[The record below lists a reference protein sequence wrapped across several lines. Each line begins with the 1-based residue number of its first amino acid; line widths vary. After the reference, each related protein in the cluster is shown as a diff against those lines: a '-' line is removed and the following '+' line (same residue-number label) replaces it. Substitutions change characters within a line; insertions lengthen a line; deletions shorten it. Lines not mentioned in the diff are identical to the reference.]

1 MAHCVLKS
9 SSVAW
14 CEVTVQRRG
23 ERVWVFCRDQG
34 LNLVEGAW
42 WQPAPTAGSVW
53 PLHRGAWDAKATFAK
68 QNSLDL
74 HISPGET
81 VTRHLGCSAPPRS
94 PDLFHTGLLGALRR
108 FYSSAVLRA
117 AQTRTEKR
125 VRSDRGAMSG
135 GSREAAAAGGY
146 RKDRPPAPPLRAL
159 GCPLAPGPAGTPRP
173 PALPHVRTGHAHHS
187 PAPRAAPPLHLTTPP
202 AQRPQPAL
210 LRTRRSR
217 PPRAPG
223 APRKVGPPRPPDRG
237 RGRGRGWRMG
247 GGE

>member
-1 MAHCVLKS
+1 MLKS

-14 CEVTVQRRG
+14 CEVTVQRHG
-23 ERVWVFCRDQG
+23 ERVWVFCRDRG

-81 VTRHLGCSAPPRS
+81 VTRHLGSPAPPRS

-125 VRSDRGAMSG
+125 VRSDKGATSG

-146 RKDRPPAPPLRAL
+146 RKDRPPAPGARLSP
-159 GCPLAPGPAGTPRP
+159 CP
-173 PALPHVRTGHAHHS
+173 PA
-187 PAPRAAPPLHLTTPP
+187 
-202 AQRPQPAL
+202 
-210 LRTRRSR
+210 RRG
-217 PPRAPG
+217 PRAPRPCRTC
-223 APRKVGPPRPPDRG
+223 AQATPTTAPPRVLPRPSI
-237 RGRGRGWRMG
+237 
-247 GGE
+247 